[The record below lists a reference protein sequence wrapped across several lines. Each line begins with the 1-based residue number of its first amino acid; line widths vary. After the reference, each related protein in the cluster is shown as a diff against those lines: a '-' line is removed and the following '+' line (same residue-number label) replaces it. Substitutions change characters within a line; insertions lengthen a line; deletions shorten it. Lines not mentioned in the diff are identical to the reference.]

1 MSPSDRAA
9 EPSGRAE
16 RSIGVSL
23 GDRSYDIMIRQGL
36 IGDAGRLL
44 KPILARPRAFVV
56 TDENVAPLYLAPL
69 RSGLKGAGIS
79 EEEFIVEPGETAKSM
94 AGLERLL
101 DWLLDRGVER
111 SDCILA
117 LGGGVIGDLAGFA
130 AAIVKRGC
138 AYVQIPTTLLAQ
150 VDSAVGGKTGVN
162 AKAGKNLIGA
172 FHQPRL
178 VLADTSALATLPLRE
193 FRAGLAE
200 VVKYGLIDNAEFFA
214 WLEQNLPALLA
225 QDADALGRAI
235 EICCRAKAAIV
246 AADEREGGARMLLN
260 LGHTFGHALEAAA
273 AYDGRLLHGE
283 AVAIGC
289 VMAFELSAQ
298 LGLCPPGDAERVRRI
313 FERAGLP
320 TDPAPMSADE
330 LDAERFV
337 ALMRHDKK
345 SAGGAMRLILAR
357 GIGRAF
363 VDEDMDPS
371 SLRGFLS
378 RRLSQHSDKQA

>member
-1 MSPSDRAA
+1 MSPSERTPD
-9 EPSGRAE
+9 SGGAE
-16 RSIGVSL
+16 RRIGVSL
-23 GDRSYDIMIRQGL
+23 GDRSYHIIIRRGL

-69 RSGLKGAGIS
+69 KSGLEGAGIS
-79 EEEFIVEPGETAKSM
+79 VEEYIVAPGETSKSM
-94 AGLERLL
+94 AALERLL
-101 DWLLDRGVER
+101 EWLLDRGVER
-111 SDCILA
+111 PDCILA

-178 VLADTSALATLPLRE
+178 VLSDTGALATLPPRE

-214 WLEQNLPALLA
+214 WLEPNLPALLA
-225 QDADALGRAI
+225 QDAEALGRAI

-289 VMAFELSAQ
+289 VLAFELSAEI
-298 LGLCPPGDAERVRRI
+298 GLCPPGDAERVRRI

-320 TDPAPMSADE
+320 TDPVLTSTDR
-330 LDAERFV
+330 LDAERFI

-345 SAGGAMRLILAR
+345 SMAGGLRFILAR

-363 VDEDMDPS
+363 VADDVDPS
-371 SLRGFLS
+371 QLRNFLS
-378 RRLSQHSDKQA
+378 SRLSALSEKQK